1 MSRPVVI
8 LCFCI
13 LALLFFVSIATEQV
27 RDFSVEI
34 LVVHIAATALLMLGA
49 VFYCG
54 FAAIHAAQH
63 VADPQDRAGWL
74 IIVIAFTALG
84 SIFYLLTKYQC
95 FRKIGKGSLIRGR
108 WKWRFSKFWQLT
120 EDEKAKNA

>member
-13 LALLFFVSIATEQV
+13 LVFLFFASAATEQV

-34 LVVHIAATALLMLGA
+34 TVVNALATFLFVIGA
-49 VFYCG
+49 CCYCG
-54 FAAIHAAQH
+54 FAAIHAVQH
-63 VADPQDRAGWL
+63 VADPQERAVWL
-74 IIVIAFTALG
+74 IVTIYVNVLG

-108 WKWRFSKFWQLT
+108 RKWGSSEFWQLT